1 MVEKD
6 KLIQKQSPSKKLK
19 RLGIY
24 FFYDPD
30 GIVDRYIPV
39 LLKNLVQNLDELL
52 VVSNGPISAAGKV
65 DLERITPHI
74 LERENRGMDVWA
86 YKAALESYGWETM
99 ACFDE
104 VVLLNYTIMGP
115 VYDFKE
121 MFDVMAERDID
132 FWGVTKHYGM
142 DYDPY
147 GKCKYNRIP
156 EHIQTGFMAFRRSL
170 VNSEDFRRYWE
181 EMPEIRDYGD
191 AICKHEAI
199 FTEDFTRKGYRS
211 DVYVNADRFKGYAD
225 YPLMFYARE
234 LIAEDRC
241 PIFKRKTF
249 YNYYNEYLDISCGQ
263 PCYELYEYLRSATDY
278 DVDLVWETI
287 LRTAHMADIK
297 DRMQLNYILPTE
309 VELPKTIKPAPKVA
323 LFLHLYFM
331 DLLDYC
337 KRYAESMPSYADIY
351 ITTQTAEKKAKIEET
366 FADFEGRRL
375 KVILAQNRGRE
386 ISAHLIE
393 LKPYYD
399 QYDYIC
405 FAHDKK
411 ARHIKP
417 YSVGESFSYHCFENI
432 LHNRTYVNNIIT
444 TFERNPRLG
453 MLVPPVPLHSYYS
466 QVVGNEWQANFENT
480 KALVERLI
488 LNVPMQANKAP
499 IAPLG
504 GIYWYRPA
512 SLKPLFDAN
521 FSYDDF
527 APEPEVMVD
536 GSLMHAIERVYPFVA
551 QSQGYYS
558 AWVINDQ
565 FQKIELTNFD
575 VMMGDFNRLF
585 CNKFG
590 PNTRQSHLNAISHIS
605 ALTNPVVLKKPIR
618 NVLVKVF
625 GESTFTKVKNKFI
638 GRKGEL

>member
-1 MVEKD
+1 MMEYP
-6 KLIQKQSPSKKLK
+6 LTSQKPNPKLK

-24 FFYDPD
+24 FFFDPD
-30 GIVDRYIPV
+30 GIVDRYIPI

-52 VVSNGPISAAGKV
+52 IVSNGPISATGKIE
-65 DLERITPHI
+65 LEKITPHI
-74 LERENRGMDVWA
+74 LERENRGLDVWA
-86 YKAALESYGWETM
+86 YKAALESYGWETL
-99 ACFDE
+99 AFFDE

-121 MFDVMAERDID
+121 MFDVMDGRDLD
-132 FWGVTKHYGM
+132 FWGITKHFGM

-170 VNSEDFRRYWE
+170 INSDDFHRYWE
-181 EMPEIRDYGD
+181 DLPQINDYGD

-211 DVYVNADRFKGYAD
+211 DVYVNADCLKGYTD
-225 YPLMFYARE
+225 YPLMFYPRQ
-234 LIAEDRC
+234 LISENRC

-249 YNYYNEYLDISCGQ
+249 FNYYDEYLDVSCGQ
-263 PCYELYEYLRSATDY
+263 PAYELYEYLRTKTNY
-278 DVDLVWETI
+278 DVDLIWETI

-309 VELPKTIKPAPKVA
+309 VELPKTGNPPPKVA
-323 LFLHLYFM
+323 LFLHLYFL

-337 KRYAESMPSYADIY
+337 KKYVEAMPPGADIY
-351 ITTQTAEKKAKIEET
+351 ITTQTEEKKAKIEEG
-366 FADFEGRRL
+366 FADLTGYNV

-386 ISAHLIE
+386 ISAHFIE

-399 QYDYIC
+399 KYDFIC
-405 FAHDKK
+405 FVHDKK

-417 YSVGESFSYHCFENI
+417 YSVGESFSYHCFENV
-432 LHNRTYVNNIIT
+432 LHNQIYVNNIIT

-480 KALVERLI
+480 RTLAANLK
-488 LNVPMQANKAP
+488 LNVPIQADKAP

-504 GIYWYRPA
+504 GIYWYRSE
-512 SLKPLFDAN
+512 SLKPLFEAD
-521 FSYDDF
+521 FSYEDF

-558 AWVINDQ
+558 AWAINDQ
-565 FQKIELTNFD
+565 YQRIELTNLD

-585 CNKFG
+585 CFKFG
-590 PNTRQSHLNAISHIS
+590 PNTRQSHLNAISHLPV
-605 ALTNPVVLKKPIR
+605 LTNPVVLKKPIR
-618 NVLVKVF
+618 NTLVKIL
-625 GESTFTKVKNKFI
+625 GEKKFAKIKGIFYRNK
-638 GRKGEL
+638 GQP